1 MHRKK
6 TISFGILTS
15 RDGYYFR
22 KVISVSVINYSKE
35 FTTLC
40 RDKSKEK
47 YKISDIHGM
56 HERTETEICNAIK
69 SKSTLLFLA
78 AHEVI
83 EYCKNTN
90 IPYGNGFSSKFHLL
104 AYYLGISEVNPLPCH
119 YECKC
124 GNFEWVRPRPY
135 FDFYETD
142 ADGFDMPDKECPFC
156 KKAMHG
162 DGHNLPES
170 EDEIHSIN
178 IPVKSEF
185 KDEIIA
191 YLKEK
196 FNGFNVRNLKHVD
209 KDNITHELK
218 YSLSVMPAECELPDD
233 CFTEPIPY
241 GILVLSDYEPLADL
255 SLLSKTTNTDLST
268 INFNDSRIYD
278 SFYHYED
285 DAMCGECSV
294 YGHLKLPVD
303 FFVFEKAENFSDF
316 VRRLGILKFLN
327 HLPEKSHDSILGG
340 WESKGCQNKRVP
352 INQVPYCIEE
362 FIDTLARNYFDNK
375 EISKIIAAGK
385 SGKPASKFIAKNYVQ
400 WFRDLADN
408 CRYLD
413 NKQNLIAEAMEIYR
427 TQYFAENY
435 PLQFFKCKINEMRK

>member
-1 MHRKK
+1 M
-6 TISFGILTS
+6 SEN
-15 RDGYYFR
+15 
-22 KVISVSVINYSKE
+22 NYTKRFS
-35 FTTLC
+35 TLC
-40 RDKSKEK
+40 RNKANDR
-47 YKISDIHGM
+47 YRISEIYSM

-69 SKSTLLFLA
+69 SKSISLFLA

-83 EYCKNTN
+83 EYCKNKN

-119 YECKC
+119 YECSC

-142 ADGFDMPDKECPFC
+142 ADGFDIPDKECPVC

-162 DGHNLPES
+162 NGHNLPES

-185 KDEIIA
+185 KDEIITH
-191 YLKEK
+191 LKEK
-196 FNGFNVRNLKHVD
+196 FNDFNVRNLKHVD

-255 SLLSKTTNTDLST
+255 TLLSETTNTVLSS
-268 INFNDSRIYD
+268 IKFNDSRIYD
-278 SFYHYED
+278 SFYSYED

-327 HLPEKSHDSILGG
+327 HLPYESYDDILRGVNL
-340 WESKGCQNKRVP
+340 SYYHTPYKKINIKR
-352 INQVPYCIEE
+352 VPYCIEE
-362 FIDTLARNYFDNK
+362 YLDVLKQYYWGDEVIKGIYGCIK
-375 EISKIIAAGK
+375 EKRS
-385 SGKPASKFIAKNYVQ
+385 ASEHMPHYCEGDYEK
-400 WFRDLADN
+400 WFVDLMDN
-408 CRYLD
+408 CYHLEY
-413 NKQNLIAEAMEIYR
+413 KQNLIAEAMEIYR

-435 PLQFFKCKINEMRK
+435 PVEFLKYKLSKIKKS

>member
-1 MHRKK
+1 MSKNNYTK
-6 TISFGILTS
+6 
-15 RDGYYFR
+15 YF
-22 KVISVSVINYSKE
+22 S
-35 FTTLC
+35 TLC
-40 RDKSKEK
+40 RNKANDR
-47 YKISDIHGM
+47 YRISDIYSM
-56 HERTETEICNAIK
+56 HERTETEICNTIK
-69 SKSTLLFLA
+69 SKSILLFLA

-83 EYCKNTN
+83 EYCKSKS

-104 AYYLGISEVNPLPCH
+104 AYYLEISEINPLPPH
-119 YECKC
+119 YECSC

-142 ADGFDMPDKECPFC
+142 ADGFDIPDKECPFC
-156 KKAMHG
+156 KKTMHG
-162 DGHNLPES
+162 DGHSLPES

-196 FNGFNVRNLKHVD
+196 FNGYSVRNLKHVD
-209 KDNITHELK
+209 KDNVTHELK

-255 SLLSKTTNTDLST
+255 SLLLKTTNTDLST

-294 YGHLKLPVD
+294 YGHIKLPVD

-362 FIDTLARNYFDNK
+362 FIDALARNYFDNK

-385 SGKPASKFIAKNYVQ
+385 TGKLASKFISENYVQ

-413 NKQNLIAEAMEIYR
+413 NKHNLIAEAMEIYR
-427 TQYFAENY
+427 TQYFAENHPVEFLKY
-435 PLQFFKCKINEMRK
+435 KLSKMKKS